1 MYTYL
6 TVVDGLV
13 VLLGNSLKEAIDGA
27 SALVGGRQWLHM
39 KEGSKRVLVV
49 KGPLGAIEVALVG
62 QDMPES
68 FRPFEEAGVK
78 A

>member
-27 SALVGGRQWLHM
+27 SALVGGRQRLSP
-39 KEGSKRVLVV
+39 KKGARRVLVV
-49 KGPLGAIEVALVG
+49 KGPLGEVEVALAG
-62 QDMPES
+62 RDMPES
-68 FRPFEEAGVK
+68 FRPFEEAEAK